1 MINKNKL
8 QKLNNKELQEIV
20 YKKINR
26 IERLNYDL
34 NVRKCGGSLS
44 RLINLNDKDGETL
57 LEEMDYFLDNI
68 RNEHIATYEKLQEQE
83 LEENKKYCDTVDEIK
98 ELEDEIEYNC
108 EAYRD
113 EMYELSNNEMIDN
126 YLNKNQLIDF
136 IEQLDDYI
144 YQIIED
150 FRNYQEYKNNEF
162 LDY

>member
-26 IERLNYDL
+26 IERLSYDL

-44 RLINLNDKDGETL
+44 KLINLNDRDGEKL
-57 LEEMDYFLDNI
+57 LEEMDYFI
-68 RNEHIATYEKLQEQE
+68 
-83 LEENKKYCDTVDEIK
+83 DEIRESIIK
-98 ELEDEIEYNC
+98 NDEIL
-108 EAYRD
+108 RD
-113 EMYELSNNEMIDN
+113 EIYNTSNNEMIDN

-136 IEQLDDYI
+136 IEQLDDFI
-144 YQIIED
+144 YLTIED
-150 FRNYQEYKNNEF
+150 FRNYIDYKNNGF

>member
-26 IERLNYDL
+26 IECLSYDL

-44 RLINLNDKDGETL
+44 KLINLNDRDGQKL
-57 LEEMDYFLDNI
+57 LQFMDYFIDQI
-68 RNEHIATYEKLQEQE
+68 RNEKQT
-83 LEENKKYCDTVDEIK
+83 EENDY
-98 ELEDEIEYNC
+98 YNI
-108 EAYRD
+108 
-113 EMYELSNNEMIDN
+113 SNNDMIN
-126 YLNKNQLIDF
+126 EHLNKNQLIDF
-136 IEQLDDYI
+136 IEQLDNYL

-150 FRNYQEYKNNEF
+150 FRNYQDYKNNGF

>member
-1 MINKNKL
+1 MINKSKL

-26 IERLNYDL
+26 IERLSYDL

-44 RLINLNDKDGETL
+44 KLINLNDRDGEKL

-68 RNEHIATYEKLQEQE
+68 RNERIATYEKLQEQE
-83 LEENKKYCDTVDEIK
+83 LEENKKNCNIVDEIK
-98 ELEDEIEYNC
+98 ELEDEMEYNC
-108 EAYRD
+108 EMFRND
-113 EMYELSNNEMIDN
+113 IYEISNNEMIN
-126 YLNKNQLIDF
+126 NHLNKNQLIDF

-150 FRNYQEYKNNEF
+150 FRNYQEYKNNGF